1 MCASADTC
9 LHFLQGA
16 RLPCGASL
24 SLARAGAWDCAAP
37 RSPPR
42 AARNARGARATRAR
56 QKAPCQVNFAL
67 GAPSLQSCWARTIP
81 PGRASATSPVRSP
94 RRGLLLDL
102 EPPPRAAEHA
112 RAPGVGPGQGHLA
125 ERFAFATCP
134 IPKPT
139 TPSLRACAR
148 AAPSAVRNHLA
159 GVLTLP
165 ITPLLRLSWSPLSA
179 RPARST
185 PDTLPLPRF
194 STQLKLN
201 SSLETMVGSARRDKG
216 KGRNAGLTE
225 EQKQEIREAFDLFDT
240 DGSGTWPQRPV
251 GALAEFLVSRP
262 PPAPACLRPRSVHT
276 PPPAKK
282 GLREGHNKRAPV
294 DPAAHR
300 HADPSNAWVG
310 EPGGKLPRVPGC
322 AHLSPFVAD
331 VDRPSLSSPPPP
343 IQAPSTP
350 RS

>member
-1 MCASADTC
+1 M
-9 LHFLQGA
+9 
-16 RLPCGASL
+16 
-24 SLARAGAWDCAAP
+24 
-37 RSPPR
+37 
-42 AARNARGARATRAR
+42 
-56 QKAPCQVNFAL
+56 
-67 GAPSLQSCWARTIP
+67 QSCWARTIP